1 MRAGPC
7 FVFEGN
13 DAHSIAVSESLDMV
27 VVSHD
32 ERLLKMLPLQ
42 AVCGGRTDCRMMPMD
57 IAWPNP
63 SAVQFGG
70 NLAFLADCPLLL
82 VTDLLTVHIVD
93 AQRHAHVGHL
103 HPSFK
108 DLKDGV
114 GVVSVAATKGIVA
127 VSLTKGLRVFAGTN
141 STWTLLHDIPHE
153 FSGSRLTFSDHRTLL
168 VTYPLRVG
176 IYEVDIYDGLVR
188 KTRYRHFS
196 QPWTCAAAC
205 SSTTVCA
212 GYTLASLSFLDLFVN
227 DARKQTFAW
236 VEAPF
241 PVYVAV
247 AAVPPG
253 NCVLVLLDY
262 ARRGHGNVSVFATDE
277 VLAMAAMSPARVGWM
292 QVVAR
297 GMVFAF

>member
-1 MRAGPC
+1 
-7 FVFEGN
+7 
-13 DAHSIAVSESLDMV
+13 
-27 VVSHD
+27 
-32 ERLLKMLPLQ
+32 
-42 AVCGGRTDCRMMPMD
+42 
-57 IAWPNP
+57 
-63 SAVQFGG
+63 
-70 NLAFLADCPLLL
+70 
-82 VTDLLTVHIVD
+82 
-93 AQRHAHVGHL
+93 VGHL

-127 VSLTKGLRVFAGTN
+127 VSLTKGLRVFSGAN
-141 STWTLLHDIPHE
+141 STWTLLHDIRHE
-153 FSGSRLTFSDHRTLL
+153 FSGSRLSFSDHRTLL
-168 VTYPLRVG
+168 VTFPLRAG

-212 GYTLASLSFLDLFVN
+212 GWASSCSFLEFFVN

-236 VEAPF
+236 DEAPF
-241 PVYVAV
+241 PVCVAV

-262 ARRGHGNVSVFATDE
+262 ARRGHGNVSVFATDD
-277 VLAMAAMSPARVGWM
+277 VLAMAAMSPTRAGWM
-292 QVVAR
+292 QVVYR